1 MENIDVISMVRRE
14 VKRNHMSNTELARRL
29 YVFPASVQGMFSRP
43 TMQVQRL
50 VQLSEIFQYNF
61 FREIARMIPYADPDY
76 TVKTGES
83 PVEIENA
90 QLKDRIKALEMEVG
104 ILRQTLK
111 DVVSK

>member
-1 MENIDVISMVRRE
+1 MEQIDVISMIKRE
-14 VKRNHMSNTELARRL
+14 QKRNHFSNTELSRRL
-29 YVFPASVQGMFSRP
+29 NTNPPNIQAMFSRR
-43 TMQVQRL
+43 TMQIHKL
-50 VQLSEIFQYNF
+50 AQLSEIFQYNF
-61 FREIARMIPYADPDY
+61 FREIARMIPYTDPDY